1 MDDDELIAA
10 MAIGDDTALRE
21 LFAQHALA
29 GGHEPV
35 HRPAAAAVRLRLRG
49 RGPRIRQAVQVA
61 LLWAALHW
69 HWNTAWRDRRRSGA
83 DHRARTAGI
92 GPRVPARQAER

>member
-1 MDDDELIAA
+1 

-49 RGPRIRQAVQVA
+49 RGPQIRQAVQAA

-69 HWNTAWRDRRRSGA
+69 HWNIAGLVIAAGVALITVLGRRNRAASSG
-83 DHRARTAGI
+83 
-92 GPRVPARQAER
+92 PAS